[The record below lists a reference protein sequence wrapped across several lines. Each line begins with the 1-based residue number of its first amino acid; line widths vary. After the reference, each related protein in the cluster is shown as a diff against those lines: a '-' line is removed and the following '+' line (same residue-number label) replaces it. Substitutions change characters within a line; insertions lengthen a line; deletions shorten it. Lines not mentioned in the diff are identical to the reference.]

1 MAIDY
6 QGVGHR
12 MAIRRKQLG
21 LRQVEVCERC
31 GINSNYLSNIERAV
45 SIPSLEVFMR
55 ICAALETTPDLLL
68 LGTAS
73 RGDDGLRQEVD
84 QQVKGLDKQQLALAK
99 SFLTWLM
106 EQKF

>member
-31 GINSNYLSNIERAV
+31 GINSNYLSNIEWAV

-55 ICAALETTPDLLL
+55 ICAALETTPRF
-68 LGTAS
+68 T
-73 RGDDGLRQEVD
+73 
-84 QQVKGLDKQQLALAK
+84 
-99 SFLTWLM
+99 SFGNCF
-106 EQKF
+106 QRR